1 MQAETHKRTQT
12 KTDPG
17 GKTLLACAFIIN
29 LLAPK
34 GRHPAITYTPKDD
47 LASLMAYYAT
57 SYLPTG
63 APHGNSKRR
72 PSRDPLEQ
80 DINELVETGRYQNR
94 SEVIRAGLRLLLQ
107 QEAQNSAKLEAL
119 RNATSSGLMQLE
131 RGEYDEITSD
141 DLAQYL
147 DELGN
152 QASH

>member
-1 MQAETHKRTQT
+1 M
-12 KTDPG
+12 
-17 GKTLLACAFIIN
+17 
-29 LLAPK
+29 
-34 GRHPAITYTPKDD
+34 
-47 LASLMAYYAT
+47 
-57 SYLPTG
+57 
-63 APHGNSKRR
+63 
-72 PSRDPLEQ
+72 
-80 DINELVETGRYQNR
+80 
-94 SEVIRAGLRLLLQ
+94 RAGLRLLLQ

>member
-1 MQAETHKRTQT
+1 
-12 KTDPG
+12 
-17 GKTLLACAFIIN
+17 
-29 LLAPK
+29 
-34 GRHPAITYTPKDD
+34 
-47 LASLMAYYAT
+47 MAT
-57 SYLPTG
+57 RNVVLP
-63 APHGNSKRR
+63 
-72 PSRDPLEQ
+72 DPLEQ
-80 DINELVETGRYQNR
+80 DINELVETGHYQNR

-119 RNATSSGLMQLE
+119 RNTTSSGLMQLE

>member
-1 MQAETHKRTQT
+1 M
-12 KTDPG
+12 
-17 GKTLLACAFIIN
+17 
-29 LLAPK
+29 
-34 GRHPAITYTPKDD
+34 
-47 LASLMAYYAT
+47 
-57 SYLPTG
+57 
-63 APHGNSKRR
+63 
-72 PSRDPLEQ
+72 
-80 DINELVETGRYQNR
+80 
-94 SEVIRAGLRLLLQ
+94 LQ

>member
-1 MQAETHKRTQT
+1 MQAETHKHTQT

-17 GKTLLACAFIIN
+17 GKTFVGVRVHHQSPGSQREASCYHLYAEKMIWQALWHIMPLAICR
-29 LLAPK
+29 LE
-34 GRHPAITYTPKDD
+34 Y
-47 LASLMAYYAT
+47 LMAT
-57 SYLPTG
+57 RNVVLP
-63 APHGNSKRR
+63 
-72 PSRDPLEQ
+72 DPLEQ

>member
-1 MQAETHKRTQT
+1 M
-12 KTDPG
+12 
-17 GKTLLACAFIIN
+17 
-29 LLAPK
+29 
-34 GRHPAITYTPKDD
+34 
-47 LASLMAYYAT
+47 
-57 SYLPTG
+57 
-63 APHGNSKRR
+63 
-72 PSRDPLEQ
+72 EQ

-107 QEAQNSAKLEAL
+107 QEARNSAKLEAL

-131 RGEYDEITSD
+131 RSEYDEITSD

>member
-1 MQAETHKRTQT
+1 MATRNVVLP
-12 KTDPG
+12 DP
-17 GKTLLACAFIIN
+17 
-29 LLAPK
+29 
-34 GRHPAITYTPKDD
+34 
-47 LASLMAYYAT
+47 M
-57 SYLPTG
+57 
-63 APHGNSKRR
+63 
-72 PSRDPLEQ
+72 EQ
-80 DINELVETGRYQNR
+80 DINELVETGRYQNNR